1 MPDHN
6 QRAAENVND
15 TPGMAFSQIPYIPA
29 DSALSKST
37 SRMRLLVVSAFVA
50 ASVIGMVAAYLFL
63 PTNHD
68 DPNAPRVVVEVSGM
82 HCPIQCGL
90 RVSAALERLPF
101 VLPGTVTANPETG
114 AGSSRSQLLVAKPW
128 PKTRF
133 AWPLRRSGSGS
144 DPSRRPTL
152 FRIRTGVMPE
162 LHTMSNRTPFRAD
175 PRCRTCP
182 DPANAVS
189 ATYGVAFQ
197 MGKHTDTHRVVEP
210 PGDAPD

>member
-68 DPNAPRVVVEVSGM
+68 DPNAPRVVAEVSGM

-101 VLPGTVTANPETG
+101 VLPGTVTANP
-114 AGSSRSQLLVAKPW
+114 K
-128 PKTRF
+128 
-133 AWPLRRSGSGS
+133 
-144 DPSRRPTL
+144 
-152 FRIRTGVMPE
+152 TGVVTFAVTGGE
-162 LHTMSNRTPFRAD
+162 AVAEDQIRLAIEKAGFGVRSVKTPD
-175 PRCRTCP
+175 
-182 DPANAVS
+182 AVS
-189 ATYGVAFQ
+189 HQ
-197 MGKHTDTHRVVEP
+197 DRR
-210 PGDAPD
+210 DARTAHYE